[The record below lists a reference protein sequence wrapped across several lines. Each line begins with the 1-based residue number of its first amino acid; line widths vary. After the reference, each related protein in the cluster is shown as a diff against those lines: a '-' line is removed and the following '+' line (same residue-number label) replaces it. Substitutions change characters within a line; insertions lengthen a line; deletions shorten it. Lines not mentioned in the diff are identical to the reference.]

1 MPLSVEVPHLAI
13 LADPA
18 EGEEY
23 GAAPTEVRAHLVL
36 EAARSEPEVAA
47 EVESEAVANDLKP
60 GRFST
65 VHHQGCHE
73 CARGVGAFFPDVED
87 VVVTQSGTNM
97 FDFAVTIC
105 SPYDLT
111 CAILAPSC
119 LG

>member
-1 MPLSVEVPHLAI
+1 
-13 LADPA
+13 
-18 EGEEY
+18 
-23 GAAPTEVRAHLVL
+23 
-36 EAARSEPEVAA
+36 
-47 EVESEAVANDLKP
+47 
-60 GRFST
+60 
-65 VHHQGCHE
+65 
-73 CARGVGAFFPDVED
+73 VGAFFPDVED